1 MSLPRFIVESIQF
14 ELIENHGLE
23 TFAKLLSLSPNPVL
37 IMNVNQI
44 LIILHAV
51 ITSSEFCCDPSSPGR
66 IPNNV
71 LSAHHIEEIL
81 LLLLCMEIDD
91 PYFATAHSPN
101 GTQIRVEDLILR
113 TLELISFQCKASGIS
128 RELINTDCLL
138 SKLHQIVEDF
148 DLSTFI
154 EPIVDCLLSLSDLN
168 GGCVGGA

>member
-44 LIILHAV
+44 LVILHAV

-81 LLLLCMEIDD
+81 LLLL
-91 PYFATAHSPN
+91 
-101 GTQIRVEDLILR
+101 
-113 TLELISFQCKASGIS
+113 
-128 RELINTDCLL
+128 
-138 SKLHQIVEDF
+138 
-148 DLSTFI
+148 
-154 EPIVDCLLSLSDLN
+154 
-168 GGCVGGA
+168 

>member
-1 MSLPRFIVESIQF
+1 M
-14 ELIENHGLE
+14 
-23 TFAKLLSLSPNPVL
+23 
-37 IMNVNQI
+37 NQI
-44 LIILHAV
+44 LVILRAI
-51 ITSSEFCCDPSSPGR
+51 ITSSGVCGGGSSLDR

-101 GTQIRVEDLILR
+101 GTQIRVEDLLLR
-113 TLELISFQCKASGIS
+113 TLDLISSQCKASGVS
-128 RELINTDCLL
+128 RGLINTDCLL
-138 SKLHQIVEDF
+138 SKLRQIVEDF

-168 GGCVGGA
+168 GGCACSE